1 MNVYIWTSWLK
12 NAYIGEVLLWNWDLS
27 KASSSNR
34 KSATVSYTWWYWYG
48 WLLSS
53 DWTIY
58 TVQYWEVGY
67 TDQYRLSTAW
77 DITTIGSSFYS
88 MSRPSWTWNS
98 YNGACFGK
106 NWEIFLSRY
115 SNWTF
120 VKYNLSTPWLLS
132 TRDGWT
138 QMTIWDVSG
147 AAEAYCFS
155 EDGTKFI
162 YSNDRNKKL
171 AQSTN
176 TAWSV
181 TWTWTVILTGT
192 DLSRWT
198 FDTYWDY
205 FYLMYK
211 NSTIKKYKLPNKY
224 DLTGMTEQQSIS
236 LWISSSCTWLAF
248 DTLWNNM
255 YILVQWYSTQT
266 IYQYTLN

>member
-1 MNVYIWTSWLK
+1 MNVYIWTSGVLK
-12 NAYIGEVLLWNWDLS
+12 NAYIGEYYEWNWDLS

-34 KSATVSYTWWYWYG
+34 KSATVSRSWWYWYG

-88 MSRPSWTWNS
+88 MSKPWTNS
-98 YNGACFGK
+98 YNGVCFGN
-106 NWEIFLSRY
+106 NWRYFLTRY
-115 SNWTF
+115 TGWQFIRYT
-120 VKYNLSTPWLLS
+120 LSTPRLLS
-132 TRDGWT
+132 TRDSWT
-138 QMTIWDVSG
+138 SMTIWDVSG
-147 AAEAYCFS
+147 AADAYWFS

-162 YSNDRNKKL
+162 YSNDTNKKL
-171 AQSTN
+171 EQSTN
-176 TAWSV
+176 TARSI
-181 TWTWTVILTGT
+181 TWIWTVILTGT
-192 DLSRWT
+192 DLTRWT
-198 FDTYWDY
+198 FNTYWDY

-211 NSTIKKYKLPNKY
+211 NWTIKKYKLPNKY

-236 LWISSSCTWLAF
+236 LSIGTCVWLAF